1 MLVYKPENVG
11 APWVCLVGKHCSIWI
26 AYPTRE
32 LALANFPRLLE
43 GFKNH
48 G

>member
-1 MLVYKPENVG
+1 MIAHKPENIG
-11 APWVCLVGKHCSIWI
+11 APWVCLVGKYNSIWI
-26 AYPTRE
+26 AYPTEE
-32 LALANFPRLLE
+32 LARANLPRLIE